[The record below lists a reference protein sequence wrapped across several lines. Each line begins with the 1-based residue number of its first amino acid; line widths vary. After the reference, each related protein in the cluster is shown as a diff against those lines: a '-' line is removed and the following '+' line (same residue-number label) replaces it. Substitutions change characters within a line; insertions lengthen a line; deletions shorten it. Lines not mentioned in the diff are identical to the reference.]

1 MQEMNLI
8 EEPAGSEL
16 MANNAPV
23 VVNEVDINFLT
34 IPTDDDLSKALGCEC
49 LMNGLITY
57 GVKETSYKC
66 LNCPN
71 HMKHLCLYC
80 LENCHKTHIN
90 NLPSYLFKGD
100 SIDFQK
106 HPCECAKAHHKTTE
120 VKSVVHDDKDRTNC
134 PFDQLFGLIKPKY
147 AYKRKDNNKFYCL
160 YCINNFTSNN
170 SDTIKEERSSQEA
183 SSSKKDSK
191 LSAFGSMLRKS
202 IELIESED
210 KKINAEKENVQD
222 DDNFY
227 GKYEKI
233 LVDPEQPYPSC
244 DCNDDLHKHQI
255 TSENIENLCNY
266 MTTIVEKN
274 KLNLDKLAYQIFN
287 SDLFI
292 EAFFQKLVDTH
303 EKIYN
308 TVKDIE
314 SIKPALGNIADESN
328 FTLVELDEKADWEI
342 YNKSTKLFQI
352 AAKRLK
358 ILNYFGIDWVSE
370 RYKKYFSF
378 EFLSKLLQCRSNI
391 ESNFFKLQLFTTKMY
406 RMSNFKN
413 IPHILLIN
421 ENMSFINRQLFCS
434 NPTTKTET
442 IFNQGTL
449 IVEKIFYLLDYLID
463 NPNVKKEDFNE
474 LFAEALKILKSI
486 IPFRA
491 NDVTSVMNLFRKIE
505 NNISVIKTKKENQMK
520 IVKSLEKIVEKIFS
534 YFNDNKFVFGVKDSD
549 IALKY
554 DYSFLSSCSYNKE
567 LLSTLF
573 NFDEV
578 EISERVPYINGVNFY
593 DNLLS
598 ENDLYAENIENF
610 LNADKRWLKKINK
623 DFCYIFHGA
632 EVIQEVEEIKKFFAD
647 FVINTNSMLK
657 NEISEYD
664 YLVQNNELLKGLIEY
679 LQNGELNFKTQA
691 SFFQN
696 KYFIN
701 FLFFISFHERI
712 SIFEKNT
719 ENTRSEERLKIDN
732 IVNSIFENI
741 NTVLTLITKDNP
753 MAASLLFSRIVI
765 SLLIKNEFEEL
776 NIYINLLKMMRKFNC
791 KINTYFLTS
800 HVHNIFKE
808 RMSVNEEN
816 SQNIVTLLILYKMIL
831 KISSDNSLLKV
842 NNIISADLRFI
853 ILKQEFRDLF
863 NSMQND
869 NEINI
874 IECVYD
880 CIHLLQ
886 NEYFYIINQFVDIR
900 TVIEKLK
907 DINLKP
913 KTRKILTKIHTD
925 YFVINYF
932 STVTIQKYFQN
943 ENLITLN
950 LVENL
955 AISAEQKD
963 LQNYLTANEQK
974 SQISDLE
981 DDKMSKILETIFLN
995 LEYYKYF
1002 DVTYSQQFE
1011 NNFKST
1017 ISFFRYVVL
1026 LPTAYS
1032 VYKLTY
1038 FPKTLTPSQ
1047 RYDLY
1052 KLIFLFHYCFQY
1064 FIETIVPKF
1073 DLEDKENSEI
1083 WSKFFVENVN
1093 IDEIKENLKNSIEV
1107 LGIKTE
1113 KNLDVKFLFKHFIKN
1128 SKCFI
1133 FLKEKFFAKDDEEK
1147 EEKSEEEEKEKDK
1160 DFSATFYN
1168 LCLDMNLFKRI
1179 KSQLEIYKEQKKEF
1193 EGNNVFDDIFQDENI
1208 ETVQKKIVIDLLYK
1222 LFFKKSR
1229 RIFNKQEFIGY
1240 SFQKEIVR
1248 GLNLAEQKLLKSP
1261 FSNVYKGRRGAKSSF
1276 DPNFNDKTEKY
1287 GDYFNPYLSPFLEE
1301 KSLYFEI
1308 IDKCFKSNPS
1318 LWQELF
1324 VSMGENGRDLIYNII
1339 MRQLPFLLQFIF
1351 IEFNKIDKKETK
1363 FYQYFINVLE
1373 FLRLLCEDHNPLF
1386 QTMFINYEKAIGKV
1400 SILTDNK
1407 NLFIPFISK
1416 IPTFV
1421 LLNIR
1426 HNNSK
1431 HSLFKYFVQ
1440 KDVEY
1445 FHPLIE
1451 KITDFLIEIIQGT
1464 YPENFND
1471 LTNSVDETSGF
1482 GIVENI
1488 KKHNQFLDYLD
1499 MDISYE
1505 SYITYFF
1512 KFFNCFVEEGANPL
1526 PIKAPIMNIFLPK
1539 QLLNISINSFKNCIF
1554 KYVGKTIK
1562 EGVSE
1567 ELIQVYM
1574 KDYDTLME
1582 DTSFSLFLT
1591 LFLYIKRA
1599 NSFQDKLL
1607 GDKYKKILENLKE
1620 ILESDKVYEENSN
1633 FLLMKEYYKF
1643 CSALT
1648 LETEIFFVKENTRDE
1663 KELFKY
1669 REFFN
1674 TKYMEQVIEFRNKN
1688 LDKVQDIE
1696 KVFFLV
1702 HPDSLYLKSSDIDLF
1717 LSKADYE
1724 NFNTKLNCLLDY
1736 YPELNQLI
1744 EMRKTLSKKMLA
1756 LSQINYSNMEWINAI
1771 WAIVTNLLYVF
1782 GNKDSITYIIM
1793 LISAFGHIA
1802 CLSLLVL
1809 NWFIFECIKKS
1820 KVKDF
1825 KFSIF
1830 FYIKLIFFS
1839 LFNTEILP
1847 FIWTLLFGVLGIL
1860 REETHFLFS
1869 LQLFPIFILFEMMRN
1884 VLDAI
1889 KTRYK
1894 QFLSVAVLIV
1904 ILILFFS
1911 GITYYFFNYNGDGER
1926 MCTSYLNCFS
1936 YLLNSGLRSGGLPF
1950 EIKILGQEGYWGE
1963 FIFNWM
1969 FYLIFVLLILN
1980 ITGGIIVDK
1989 FDELREDK
1997 KKLYEE
2003 KENVCFICSLHR
2015 SSFEIKGIN
2024 FKDHQTQEHN
2034 IGNYFYYLMKINRTD
2049 EHDLNSI
2056 DFQVF
2061 NAFKEKKIVFF
2072 PIKKAKSLENL

>member
-8 EEPAGSEL
+8 EEQDNQEEIV
-16 MANNAPV
+16 NNAPV
-23 VVNEVDINFLT
+23 VVNEVDINSLT
-34 IPTDDDLSKALGCEC
+34 IPTEEDLSRELGCDC
-49 LMNGLITY
+49 LMNKAITY

-66 LNCPN
+66 LNCPDHIK
-71 HMKHLCLYC
+71 HMCLYC

-100 SIDFQK
+100 LIDFQK
-106 HPCECAKAHHKTTE
+106 RPCECAKAHHKAT
-120 VKSVVHDDKDRTNC
+120 VRKAIVHDDKDRTNC

-147 AYKRKDNNKFYCL
+147 AYRRKGDNKFYCL
-160 YCINNFTSNN
+160 YCINNFSKQN
-170 SDTIKEERSSQEA
+170 DDVIKEERSSQEA
-183 SSSKKDSK
+183 GSSKRGSQ
-191 LSAFGSMLRKS
+191 LSAFGNLLKKS
-202 IELIESED
+202 IEFVESED
-210 KKINAEKENVQD
+210 KKANAEKENVRD

-227 GKYEKI
+227 GKYEKV
-233 LVDPEQPYPSC
+233 LVDPNEPYPSC

-287 SDLFI
+287 SELFI

-303 EKIYN
+303 ENIYN
-308 TVKDIE
+308 TIKDIE
-314 SIKPALGNIADESN
+314 DIKPNLGNLADESN

-342 YNKSTKLFQI
+342 YIKSTKLLEI

-358 ILNYFGIDWVSE
+358 IFNFFGIEWVNE

-391 ESNFFKLQLFTTKMY
+391 ESNFFKLQLFSTKIF
-406 RMSNFKN
+406 RQSNFRN
-413 IPHILLIN
+413 IPHQLLIN

-434 NPTTKTET
+434 YGSKKTET
-442 IFNQGTL
+442 LFNQGIL

-474 LFAEALKILKSI
+474 FFAEALKILKSI

-491 NDVTSVMNLFRKIE
+491 NDMTSVMNLFRKIE
-505 NNISVIKTKKENQMK
+505 NNVSVVKTKKENQIK

-534 YFNDNKFVFGVKDSD
+534 YFNDNKFVFGVKESD
-549 IALKY
+549 VKLKY
-554 DYSFLSSCSYNKE
+554 DFSFLSSCPYNKE
-567 LLSTLF
+567 LLCTLF

-578 EISERVPYINGVNFY
+578 EISETEPFINCVNFY
-593 DNLLS
+593 DNLLA
-598 ENDLYAENIENF
+598 EDDLYAENIENF
-610 LNADKRWLKKINK
+610 LNIDKNWLKKINK

-632 EVIQEVEEIKKFFAD
+632 EVIKEVDEIKKFFGD
-647 FVINTNSMLK
+647 FVLNVTSLMN
-657 NEISEYD
+657 NEITEFEFLKRD
-664 YLVQNNELLKGLIEY
+664 NELLV
-679 LQNGELNFKTQA
+679 ELVQFLEGRENNFKTQA

-701 FLFFISFHERI
+701 FLFFISYQERI
-712 SIFEKNT
+712 SNFTKNT
-719 ENTRSEERLKIDN
+719 ESERTEERLEIDN
-732 IVNSIFENI
+732 VVTLIFENI
-741 NTVLTLITKDNP
+741 NKVLTIITKDNP
-753 MAASLLFSRIVI
+753 IAASLLFSRIAI
-765 SLLIKNEFEEL
+765 SLLIRDNFDDL
-776 NIYINLLKMMRKFNC
+776 NIYINLLKMMKKYNC
-791 KINTYFLTS
+791 RINTYFLTS
-800 HVHNIFKE
+800 HVHNNFKE
-808 RMSVNEEN
+808 RMAVKEES

-831 KISSDNSLLKV
+831 KISADNSLLKV
-842 NNIISADLRFI
+842 NHIIAADLRFI
-853 ILKQEFRDLF
+853 ITNQEFRDLF
-863 NSMQND
+863 NSMQNET
-869 NEINI
+869 EINI

-886 NEYFYIINQFVDIR
+886 NEYFYVINQFVDIK

-907 DINLKP
+907 DISLKP

-932 STVTIQKYFQN
+932 STITIQKYFQN
-943 ENLITLN
+943 ENLISSN

-955 AISAEQKD
+955 SNSLEQRE
-963 LQNYLTANEQK
+963 LQAYLASNEIK
-974 SQISDLE
+974 SQSSDIE
-981 DDKMSKILETIFLN
+981 EDKMSKILQTIFLN
-995 LEYYKYF
+995 LEYYRYF
-1002 DVTYSQQFE
+1002 DVTYSQSFE
-1011 NNFKST
+1011 NFKSAV
-1017 ISFFRYVVL
+1017 SFFRYLVL

-1038 FPKTLTPSQ
+1038 FPKSLTPFQ

-1052 KLIFLFHYCFQY
+1052 KLIFLFHYCLQY
-1064 FIETIVPKF
+1064 FIETVIPRY
-1073 DLEDKENSEI
+1073 DLEDKENAELY
-1083 WSKFFVENVN
+1083 SKLFVENFN
-1093 IDEIKENLKNSIEV
+1093 IEETKENIKNSISV

-1113 KNLDVKFLFKHFIKN
+1113 KNLDIKFLFKHFIKN

-1133 FLKEKFFAKDDEEK
+1133 FLKEKFFRK
-1147 EEKSEEEEKEKDK
+1147 EEEEKEEEKPEEEVKEDK
-1160 DFSATFYN
+1160 EFSVTFYN

-1179 KSQLEIYKEQKKEF
+1179 KLQLELYKEQKKEF
-1193 EGNNVFDDIFQDENI
+1193 EGNNVFDDIFQDENKEI
-1208 ETVQKKIVIDLLYK
+1208 VQKKIVIDLLYK
-1222 LFFKKSR
+1222 LFFKKGKSV
-1229 RIFNKQEFIGY
+1229 FNKQEHVGY
-1240 SFQKEIVR
+1240 SFQKEIVK
-1248 GLNLAEQKLLKSP
+1248 GLEINEFKVVKSP
-1261 FSNVYKGRRGAKSSF
+1261 FSGVYSGRRGAKSSF
-1276 DPNFNDKTEKY
+1276 DPNFNDRTDKY
-1287 GDYFNPYLSPFLEE
+1287 GDYYNPYLSPFLEE

-1318 LWQELF
+1318 MWQEIF
-1324 VSMGENGRDLIYNII
+1324 VSMGTNGRDLLYNII
-1339 MRQLPFLLQFIF
+1339 MKQLPFLLQFIF

-1363 FYQYFINVLE
+1363 FYQYFVNVLE

-1386 QTMFINYEKAIGKV
+1386 QTMFINYERAIGKV
-1400 SILTDNK
+1400 SLLTNDK

-1440 KDVEY
+1440 KDLEY

-1471 LTNSVDETSGF
+1471 LTNSVDEISNF
-1482 GIVENI
+1482 GIVDNI
-1488 KKHNQFLDYLD
+1488 KRHNQFLDYLD
-1499 MDISYE
+1499 MDNSYE

-1526 PIKAPIMNIFLPK
+1526 PIKAPIMDIFLPK

-1562 EGVSE
+1562 EGVSD
-1567 ELIQVYM
+1567 ELIQVFI
-1574 KDYDTLME
+1574 KEYDTIMN

-1674 TKYMEQVIEFRNKN
+1674 TKYMEEVIEFRNKN

-1702 HPDSLYLKSSDIDLF
+1702 HPDSLYLKPFDIDLF

-1744 EMRKTLSKKMLA
+1744 EMRKTLSKNMLA
-1756 LSQINYSNMEWINAI
+1756 LSQINYSNMEWINAA
-1771 WAIVTNLLYVF
+1771 WAILTNLLYVF
-1782 GNKDSITYIIM
+1782 GNKDSFTYIIM
-1793 LISAFGHIA
+1793 LISAFGHIG

-1825 KFSIF
+1825 HFSIF
-1830 FYIKLIFFS
+1830 FYLKLIFFS

-1847 FIWTLLFGVLGIL
+1847 FIWTLLFGVLGVL

-1894 QFLSVAVLIV
+1894 QFLSVAVLII

-1911 GITYYFFNYNGDGER
+1911 GITYYFFNYTSDGER

-1950 EIKILGQEGYWGE
+1950 DIKILGQEGYWGE

-1989 FDELREDK
+1989 FDELRESK

-2015 SSFEIKGIN
+2015 SNFEIKGIR
-2024 FKDHQTQEHN
+2024 FKDHQLQEHN
-2034 IGNYFYYLMKINRTD
+2034 IGNYFHYLMKINRTD

>member
-8 EEPAGSEL
+8 DNEAGSEPIV
-16 MANNAPV
+16 NNAPV
-23 VVNEVDINFLT
+23 VVNEVDINSLT
-34 IPTDDDLSKALGCEC
+34 IPTEEDLSRELGCDC
-49 LMNGLITY
+49 RMNKVITF

-80 LENCHKTHIN
+80 LETCHKTHIN
-90 NLPSYLFKGD
+90 DLPSYLFKGD
-100 SIDFQK
+100 LVDFQK
-106 HPCECAKAHHKTTE
+106 YPCECAKNHHRTTVRQIRE
-120 VKSVVHDDKDRTNC
+120 EDMGERTNC

-147 AYKRKDNNKFYCL
+147 AYRRKENNKFYCL
-160 YCINNFTSNN
+160 FCINNFTVTSAIM
-170 SDTIKEERSSQEA
+170 DEEGEG
-183 SSSKKDSK
+183 SSSLKDSK
-191 LSAFGSMLRKS
+191 LSAFGNMLRKS
-202 IELIESED
+202 IEDVGNED
-210 KKINAEKENVQD
+210 KRNNAEKENVLD
-222 DDNFY
+222 DEKFY
-227 GKYEKI
+227 QKYDKI
-233 LVDPEQPYPSC
+233 EVDYSQPYPQC
-244 DCNDDLHKHQI
+244 ECNDDLHKHQI

-266 MTTIVEKN
+266 MTTLVDKN
-274 KLNLDKLAYQIFN
+274 KLNLDKLSYQIFN

-303 EKIYN
+303 ENIYN
-308 TVKDIE
+308 TIKDIE
-314 SIKPALGNIADESN
+314 EINPSLGSLADESN
-328 FTLVELDEKADWEI
+328 FTQIELDEKADWEI
-342 YNKSTKLFQI
+342 YHKSTKLFEL
-352 AAKRLK
+352 AAKRMK
-358 ILNYFGIDWVSE
+358 IFNFFGINWVGE
-370 RYKKYFSF
+370 KYKKYFSF
-378 EFLSKLLQCRSNI
+378 ETLTKLLQCRSNI

-406 RMSNFKN
+406 RISTFKN
-413 IPHILLIN
+413 IPHSLLIN
-421 ENMSFINRQLFCS
+421 ENMSLINRQLFCS
-434 NPTTKTET
+434 TGTRQTESL
-442 IFNQGTL
+442 FNQGVK
-449 IVEKIFYLLDYLID
+449 IVDKIFYLLDFLID
-463 NPNVKKEDFNE
+463 NQSVRREDYNE
-474 LFAEALKILKSI
+474 LFAEALKILKAI

-491 NDVTSVMNLFRKIE
+491 NDVTTVMNLFRKIE
-505 NNISVIKTKKENQMK
+505 NNIGVVKTKKENQIK

-534 YFNDNKFVFGVKDSD
+534 YFNDNKFIFGVKESEVS
-549 IALKY
+549 IKY
-554 DYSFLSSCSYNKE
+554 DYSFLSSSSYNKE
-567 LLSTLF
+567 LLKTLF
-573 NFDEV
+573 NFDEI
-578 EISERVPYINGVNFY
+578 EINENDPYIHGVNFY
-593 DNLLS
+593 DNLLAENDSYS
-598 ENDLYAENIENF
+598 ENIDNF
-610 LNADKRWLKKINK
+610 LNADKNWLKRINK

-632 EVIQEVEEIKKFFAD
+632 ELINEVEEIKKFFAD
-647 FVINTNSMLK
+647 FVVCAQNLMN
-657 NEISEYD
+657 NEIVEFQFLQQS
-664 YLVQNNELLKGLIEY
+664 NELLVNLVQFLE
-679 LQNGELNFKTQA
+679 QGENNFKSQA
-691 SFFQN
+691 RFFQN

-701 FLFFISFHERI
+701 FLFFISFEERI
-712 SIFEKNT
+712 STFEKNT
-719 ENTRSEERLKIDN
+719 ELKDSEQRKNIDDL
-732 IVNSIFENI
+732 VKQIFENI
-741 NTVLTLITKDNP
+741 NKVLVIITKDNP
-753 MAASLLFSRIVI
+753 MAASLLFSRIAI
-765 SLLIKNEFEEL
+765 SLLIRNDFEDL
-776 NIYINLLKMMRKFNC
+776 NFYINILKMMKRFDC

-808 RMSVNEEN
+808 RMVVDEDN
-816 SQNIVTLLILYKMIL
+816 SANIITLLKLYKIIL
-831 KISSDNSLLKV
+831 KISSDNSMLKV
-842 NNIISADLRFI
+842 NNIIASDLRFI
-853 ILKQEFRDLF
+853 SVSQEFIDLF
-863 NSMQND
+863 NSMKTET
-869 NEINI
+869 EINI
-874 IECVYD
+874 IECVYQ

-886 NEYFYIINQFVDIR
+886 NEYFYIINQFIDI
-900 TVIEKLK
+900 ISIIQKLK
-907 DINLKP
+907 DENLKP

-925 YFVINYF
+925 YFVKNYF
-932 STVTIQKYFQN
+932 STITIQKYFLN
-943 ENLITLN
+943 ENLITSN

-955 AISAEQKD
+955 SNTVEQKN
-963 LQNYLTANEQK
+963 LHNFLTANDMK
-974 SQISDLE
+974 SQMSDLE
-981 DDKMSKILETIFLN
+981 DDKMSKILQSIFFN
-995 LEYYKYF
+995 LEYYRFF
-1002 DVTYSQQFE
+1002 DVKFSQFFE
-1011 NNFKST
+1011 NNFKT
-1017 ISFFRYVVL
+1017 TVSFFKNLIL

-1038 FPKTLTPSQ
+1038 FPKSLTPSQ

-1064 FIETIVPKF
+1064 FIETIVPRF
-1073 DLEDKENSEI
+1073 NLDNEENQEI
-1083 WSKFFVENVN
+1083 WSKLFVENVN
-1093 IDEIKENLKNSIEV
+1093 IDEIKENLKNSIGV

-1113 KNLDVKFLFKHFIKN
+1113 KNLDIKFLFKHFVKN
-1128 SKCFI
+1128 SKCFA
-1133 FLKEKFFAKDDEEK
+1133 FLNENFFKKEEDEEK
-1147 EEKSEEEEKEKDK
+1147 EEKPEEHQNEEDKE
-1160 DFSATFYN
+1160 FSVTFYN

-1179 KSQLEIYKEQKKEF
+1179 KIQLDIYREQKSVF

-1208 ETVQKKIVIDLLYK
+1208 ESVQKKIVIDLLYK
-1222 LFFKKSR
+1222 LFFKKFKSV
-1229 RIFNKQEFIGY
+1229 FNKQENIGY
-1240 SFQKEIVR
+1240 TFQKEIVK
-1248 GLNLAEQKLLKSP
+1248 GLTAPEVKQMKSP
-1261 FSNVYKGRRGAKSSF
+1261 FSGVYKGRRGAKSSF
-1276 DPNFNDKTEKY
+1276 DPNFNDKTDKY

-1318 LWQELF
+1318 LWQEIF
-1324 VSMGENGRDLIYNII
+1324 VNMGVNGRDLIYNII
-1339 MRQLPFLLQFIF
+1339 MKQLPFLLQFIF
-1351 IEFNKIDKKETK
+1351 FEFNKIDKKETQ
-1363 FYQYFINVLE
+1363 FYQYFVNVLE

-1386 QTMFINYEKAIGKV
+1386 QTMFINYEKSIGKV
-1400 SILTDNK
+1400 SLLVNDK
-1407 NLFIPFISK
+1407 NLFMPFISK
-1416 IPTFV
+1416 IPIFV

-1431 HSLFKYFVQ
+1431 RTIFKYFVQ

-1471 LTNSVDETSGF
+1471 LTTSVDEMSNF

-1499 MDISYE
+1499 TDMSYE

-1512 KFFNCFVEEGANPL
+1512 KFFNCFVEEGANPV

-1562 EGVSE
+1562 EGVSD
-1567 ELIQVYM
+1567 ELIQIFI
-1574 KDYDTLME
+1574 KDYDTIME

-1648 LETEIFFVKENTRDE
+1648 LETEIFFVKENTRDD

-1674 TKYMEQVIEFRNKN
+1674 TKYMEEVIEFRNKN
-1688 LDKVQDIE
+1688 MDKVQDIE

-1702 HPDSLYLKSSDIDLF
+1702 HPDSLYIKPFDIDLF

-1724 NFNTKLNCLLDY
+1724 NFNTKLNCLLDF

-1756 LSQINYSNMEWINAI
+1756 LSQINYSNMEWINAA

-1793 LISAFGHIA
+1793 LISAFGHIG

-1830 FYIKLIFFS
+1830 FYLKLIIFS
-1839 LFNTEILP
+1839 LVNTEILP
-1847 FIWTLLFGVLGIL
+1847 FIWTLFFGVLGIL
-1860 REETHFLFS
+1860 SEETHFLFS

-1894 QFLSVAVLIV
+1894 QFLSVAVLII

-1911 GITYYFFNYNGDGER
+1911 GITYYFFNYNSDGER
-1926 MCTSYLNCFS
+1926 LCSSYLNCFS
-1936 YLLNSGLRSGGLPF
+1936 YLLNTGLRSGGLPF

-1989 FDELREDK
+1989 FDELREAK

-2015 SSFEIKGIN
+2015 SNFEIKGIR
-2024 FKDHQTQEHN
+2024 FKDHQLQEHN
-2034 IGNYFYYLMKINRTD
+2034 IGNYFHYLMKINRTD

>member
-8 EEPAGSEL
+8 DNEMISEPIV
-16 MANNAPV
+16 NNAPV
-23 VVNEVDINFLT
+23 VVNEVDINSLS
-34 IPTDDDLSKALGCEC
+34 IPSEEDLSQELGNEC
-49 LMNGLITY
+49 RMNKLITF

-71 HMKHLCLYC
+71 HMKHICLYC
-80 LENCHKTHIN
+80 LETCHKTHIK

-100 SIDFQK
+100 LIDFQK
-106 HPCECAKAHHKTTE
+106 YPCECAKNHHKTTRVE
-120 VKSVVHDDKDRTNC
+120 IKPLDDGERTNC

-147 AYKRKDNNKFYCL
+147 AYRRKDNNKSYCL
-160 YCINNFTSNN
+160 FCINNYSIV
-170 SDTIKEERSSQEA
+170 SESSSESESSQVKE
-183 SSSKKDSK
+183 SK
-191 LSAFGSMLRKS
+191 LSPFGNMLRKS
-202 IELIESED
+202 IEIVENED
-210 KKINAEKENVQD
+210 KKKNAEIENVLD
-222 DDNFY
+222 DFNFY
-227 GKYEKI
+227 SKYEKFE
-233 LVDPEQPYPSC
+233 VDYSQPFPSC
-244 DCNDDLHKHQI
+244 ECNDDLHKHQI
-255 TSENIENLCNY
+255 TSENIENLVNY
-266 MTTIVEKN
+266 MTTIVDKN
-274 KLNLDKLAYQIFN
+274 KLNLDKLSYQIFN
-287 SDLFI
+287 SDLFV

-303 EKIYN
+303 ENIYN
-308 TVKDIE
+308 LIKDIDE
-314 SIKPALGNIADESN
+314 IKPSLGSLPVESD
-328 FTLVELDEKADWEI
+328 FTQIDLDEKADWEI
-342 YNKSTKLFQI
+342 YHKSAKLFET

-358 ILNYFGIDWVSE
+358 IFNFFGINWMNE

-378 EFLSKLLQCRSNI
+378 ETLNKLLQCKSNI
-391 ESNFFKLQLFTTKMY
+391 ESNFFKLQLFTTRMY
-406 RMSNFKN
+406 RQSTIKN

-434 NPTTKTET
+434 TGTTQTQKL
-442 IFNQGTL
+442 FNQGCK
-449 IVEKIFYLLDYLID
+449 IIEKIFYLLDFLID
-463 NPNVKKEDFNE
+463 NQNVHREDYNS
-474 LFAEALKILKSI
+474 LFVEALKILKAI

-491 NDVTSVMNLFRKIE
+491 NDVTAVMNLFRKVE
-505 NNISVIKTKKENQMK
+505 NNIGVVKSKKENQIK
-520 IVKSLEKIVEKIFS
+520 IVKTLEKIVEKIFS
-534 YFNDNKFVFGVKDSD
+534 YFNDNKFIFEVKEVDAH
-549 IALKY
+549 IKY

-567 LLSTLF
+567 LLKTLF
-573 NFDEV
+573 NFDEID
-578 EISERVPYINGVNFY
+578 ISENVPYINGVNFY
-593 DNLLS
+593 DNLLL
-598 ENDLYAENIENF
+598 ENDSYAENIENF
-610 LNADKRWLKKINK
+610 LNADKKWLKKINK

-632 EVIQEVEEIKKFFAD
+632 ELIKEVPEIKKFFDD
-647 FVINTNSMLK
+647 FIKSIQSLMN
-657 NEISEYD
+657 NETSEFEF
-664 YLVQNNELLKGLIEY
+664 LVQSNELLVNLIQFLE
-679 LQNGELNFKTQA
+679 QGENNFKTQVN
-691 SFFQN
+691 FYQN
-696 KYFIN
+696 KYFIH
-701 FLFFISFHERI
+701 FLFFISFMERT
-712 SIFEKNT
+712 STFEKNT
-719 ENTRSEERLKIDN
+719 EEEDSDLRKNIDDL
-732 IVNSIFENI
+732 VKQIFENI
-741 NTVLTLITKDNP
+741 NKVLMVIVKDNP
-753 MAASLLFSRIVI
+753 LTASLLFSRIAI
-765 SLLIKNEFEEL
+765 SLLIKNSFNEL
-776 NIYINLLKMMRKFNC
+776 GFYRNILKMMQRFNF

-808 RMSVNEEN
+808 RMVITEEN
-816 SQNIVTLLILYKMIL
+816 STNIITLLKLYKIIL
-831 KISSDNSLLKV
+831 KMSSDNSMLKV
-842 NNIISADLRFI
+842 NNIIAADLRFI
-853 ILKQEFRDLF
+853 IINNEFIDLF
-863 NSMQND
+863 NSMKNET
-869 NEINI
+869 EINI
-874 IECVYD
+874 VEGVYQ

-886 NEYFYIINQFVDIR
+886 NEYFYIINQYINILAIID
-900 TVIEKLK
+900 KLK
-907 DINLKP
+907 DENLKP
-913 KTRKILTKIHTD
+913 KTRKVLTKIHTD
-925 YFVINYF
+925 YFVKNYF
-932 STVTIQKYFQN
+932 STITIQKYFQN
-943 ENLITLN
+943 ENLITSN

-955 AISAEQKD
+955 KNSTEQ
-963 LQNYLTANEQK
+963 QNLHDYLTANDLK
-974 SQISDLE
+974 SQISELE
-981 DDKMSKILETIFLN
+981 DDKMSKILQVIFFN
-995 LEYYKYF
+995 LEYFRYF
-1002 DVTYSQQFE
+1002 DVKYSEFFA
-1011 NNFKST
+1011 NSFKVAV
-1017 ISFFRYVVL
+1017 SFFKNLVI

-1038 FPKTLTPSQ
+1038 FPKSLTPSQ

-1064 FIETIVPKF
+1064 FLETMMPKY
-1073 DLEDKENSEI
+1073 DLTTKENEEVF
-1083 WSKFFVENVN
+1083 SKLFVENVN
-1093 IDEIKENLKNSIEV
+1093 IEEIKENLKNSIGV

-1113 KNLDVKFLFKHFIKN
+1113 KNLDIKFLFKHFVKN
-1128 SKCFI
+1128 SKCLIIMEETF
-1133 FLKEKFFAKDDEEK
+1133 FKKEEEEN
-1147 EEKSEEEEKEKDK
+1147 EEKSEDKNNEEDKE
-1160 DFSATFYN
+1160 FSPTFYN
-1168 LCLDMNLFKRI
+1168 LCLDMNLFKQI
-1179 KSQLEIYKEQKKEF
+1179 KRQLDVYKEQKGVF

-1208 ETVQKKIVIDLLYK
+1208 EPVQKKIAIDLLYK
-1222 LFFKKSR
+1222 LFFKKFKSA
-1229 RIFNKQEFIGY
+1229 FNKQENIGY
-1240 SFQKEIVR
+1240 SFQKEIVK
-1248 GLNLAEQKLLKSP
+1248 GLINNEINTRKTP
-1261 FSNVYKGRRGAKSSF
+1261 FYNKYKGRRGARTSV
-1276 DPNFNDKTEKY
+1276 DQNVNDKTDKY
-1287 GDYFNPYLSPFLEE
+1287 GEFYNPYLSPFLEE
-1301 KSLYFEI
+1301 KSLLFEI
-1308 IDKCFKSNPS
+1308 VDKCFKSNPHM
-1318 LWQELF
+1318 WQEIF
-1324 VSMGENGRDLIYNII
+1324 VSMGINGRDLIYNII
-1339 MRQLPFLLQFIF
+1339 MKQLPFLLQFIF
-1351 IEFNKIDKKETK
+1351 IEFNKIDTK
-1363 FYQYFINVLE
+1363 QTPFYQYFVNVLE

-1386 QTMFINYEKAIGKV
+1386 QTMFINYERSIGKV
-1400 SILTDNK
+1400 SLLVNDK
-1407 NLFIPFISK
+1407 NLFMPFISK

-1421 LLNIR
+1421 LLNIK

-1431 HSLFKYFVQ
+1431 HSIFKYFVQ

-1471 LTNSVDETSGF
+1471 LTTSVDEMSNF
-1482 GIVENI
+1482 GIVDNI

-1499 MDISYE
+1499 TDMSYE

-1526 PIKAPIMNIFLPK
+1526 PIKAPLMNIFLPK

-1562 EGVSE
+1562 EGVSD
-1567 ELIQVYM
+1567 ELIQVFI
-1574 KDYDTLME
+1574 KEYDTIME

-1674 TKYMEQVIEFRNKN
+1674 IKYMEEVIDFRNKN

-1702 HPDSLYLKSSDIDLF
+1702 HPDSLYIKPFDIDLF
-1717 LSKADYE
+1717 LSKANYE

-1756 LSQINYSNMEWINAI
+1756 LSQINYSIMEWINAA

-1782 GNKDSITYIIM
+1782 GNKDSITYILM
-1793 LISAFGHIA
+1793 LISAFGHIG

-1825 KFSIF
+1825 HFSIF
-1830 FYIKLIFFS
+1830 FYLKLIVFS
-1839 LFNTEILP
+1839 LVNTEILP

-1860 REETHFLFS
+1860 TEETHFLFS

-1904 ILILFFS
+1904 ILILFFA
-1911 GITYYFFNYNGDGER
+1911 GITYYFFNYNSDGER
-1926 MCTSYLNCFS
+1926 LCSSYLNCFS
-1936 YLLNSGLRSGGLPF
+1936 YLVNTGLRSGGLPF

-1989 FDELREDK
+1989 FDELREAK

-2015 SSFEIKGIN
+2015 SNFEIKGIR
-2024 FKDHQTQEHN
+2024 FKDHQLQEHN
-2034 IGNYFYYLMKINRTD
+2034 IGNYFHYLMKINRTD

-2061 NAFKEKKIVFF
+2061 NSFKEKKIVFF